1 MIAYGEP
8 WRGRLLEEP
17 LGPGESL
24 RRLHTAVRARY
35 GRHPHLPELVRT
47 LIEEHAGI
55 EYLAA
60 DEGRGGPYWFGRC
73 LCHEDDGA
81 PTMELIDAGLLPYPQ
96 DPPGLRPWGIDPE
109 ESIWL
114 LRPGSQIAEDLG
126 WMLHLGEREI
136 TLKARDR
143 REHDRFTPVLTVR
156 LDEDPAWRM
165 LIQIADDSGNAL
177 LDGAVDYEAI
187 IGSDSPEPAL
197 RGSEAFGHLPAVFVP
212 AGPMAGGLSAS
223 GPGGTGSGLRP
234 VPVCPHG

>member
-1 MIAYGEP
+1 MTTPDLPPPGRERAVIAYGEP

-165 LIQIADDSGNAL
+165 LIQIADACTYAIRAL
-177 LDGAVDYEAI
+177 TT
-187 IGSDSPEPAL
+187 PAAL
-197 RGSEAFGHLPAVFVP
+197 TAPAAGIAANGTARG
-212 AGPMAGGLSAS
+212 
-223 GPGGTGSGLRP
+223 
-234 VPVCPHG
+234 